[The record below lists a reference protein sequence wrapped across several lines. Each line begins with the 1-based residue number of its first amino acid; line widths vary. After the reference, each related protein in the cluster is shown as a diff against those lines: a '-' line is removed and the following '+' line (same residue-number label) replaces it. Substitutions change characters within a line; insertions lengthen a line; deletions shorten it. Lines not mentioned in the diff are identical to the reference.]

1 MEVQD
6 CVWKY
11 VAQCM
16 TYCACSTNATFHLSD
31 AKFHTFLAVPKE
43 DAPPLLHHLYSKL
56 RKELGL
62 LHPSPRSWIPSLLSS
77 VHPSIHP
84 TYIFIYSFIHW
95 LICYLPNYI
104 TFFFLWLIFSVKSLN
119 VFKKWLW
126 AWKDSYFQSLGLPII
141 TRMFGCYYA
150 LPVQSCSFLKMS
162 EETDNIPMDISVFY
176 TY

>member
-1 MEVQD
+1 MKLGLSSLSLQKIDSIAFPLQGFYEIIHKEVQD

-16 TYCACSTNATFHLSD
+16 TYCACSTNATFHRSD

-62 LHPSPRSWIPSLLSS
+62 LHPSPRSWIPCLLSS

-84 TYIFIYSFIHW
+84 TYTFIYSFIHW

-104 TFFFLWLIFSVKSLN
+104 TFFFL
-119 VFKKWLW
+119 
-126 AWKDSYFQSLGLPII
+126 
-141 TRMFGCYYA
+141 
-150 LPVQSCSFLKMS
+150 
-162 EETDNIPMDISVFY
+162 
-176 TY
+176 